1 MLMVFGLLVGLFDLG
16 AKQYELSVL
25 CLGLTSTLT
34 GVRFFSAERVVFW
47 RECSAGISIP
57 AYFLGKV
64 LSALPCTTLYPL
76 AYLSFYYN
84 MAFPRVSFQFYYV
97 ILLWAAWVCFGV
109 GVIMSLLL
117 EPKNAQIGG
126 VVIAL
131 VGFLFGG
138 HNPNVQTLEITLPG
152 KMGMWLSYVRWSI
165 GALLLQDASLAPQC
179 AAMESVWML
188 AQDGFVTEELVA
200 GTLPQNFQARVV
212 DTEVARCQQML
223 VNVCILYLGT
233 AMVLMWLSG
242 RYRARMIGWEYFKVG
257 LKQWRARLRD
267 RFYGFLQRHQT
278 WLPQWIIR
286 LAAAR
291 QRERGGYDG
300 EEEMEGEEEFEG
312 WDEDDDEEEDK
323 EEEEEEEAGE
333 EDMLPTR
340 SYGSVTMGLRD
351 LNCGARMVPGGE
363 KGERGEGGEGG
374 AGRGRGRVPH
384 SPSRSSGPPP
394 PPLPTSP
401 IPPAPLIG
409 RGVEEGKEQRSFDL
423 V

>member
-1 MLMVFGLLVGLFDLG
+1 MVFGLLVGLFDLG
-16 AKQYELSVL
+16 VKQYELSVL

-84 MAFPRVSFQFYYV
+84 MDFPRVSFEFYYL

-138 HNPNVQTLEITLPG
+138 HNPDVKTLETTLPG
-152 KMGMWLSYVRWSI
+152 KTGMWLSYVRWSI

-179 AAMESVWML
+179 AALESVGML
-188 AQDGFVTEELVA
+188 AQEGFVSEELVK

-223 VNVCILYLGT
+223 INVCILYLGT

-257 LKQWRARLRD
+257 MKQWRARLRD

-278 WLPQWIIR
+278 WLPRWIIR

-291 QRERGGYDG
+291 QRGRGGGGGGYDG
-300 EEEMEGEEEFEG
+300 EEEEEEEEGEEEFEG
-312 WDEDDDEEEDK
+312 WDEDDDDDN
-323 EEEEEEEAGE
+323 EEEEEEEEGE
-333 EDMLPTR
+333 EEDLLPMWPYET
-340 SYGSVTMGLRD
+340 SVTIGLRD
-351 LNCGARMVPGGE
+351 VNSGARVVPGG
-363 KGERGEGGEGG
+363 GGGG
-374 AGRGRGRVPH
+374 GGGGGVPH
-384 SPSRSSGPPP
+384 SPPRTSGPPP

-401 IPPAPLIG
+401 IPPAPLSDQG
-409 RGVEEGKEQRSFDL
+409 GEGGEERRSSDL